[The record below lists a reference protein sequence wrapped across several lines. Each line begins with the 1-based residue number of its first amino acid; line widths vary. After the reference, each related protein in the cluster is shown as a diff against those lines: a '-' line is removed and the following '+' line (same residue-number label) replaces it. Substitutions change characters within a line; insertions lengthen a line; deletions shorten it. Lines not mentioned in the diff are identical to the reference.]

1 MFSPLR
7 SFKQEPEFLE
17 LRGFIKNDLLH
28 EVLMREYLKSR
39 LDRVWTRIER
49 WTGVEVLLSWS

>member
-39 LDRVWTRIER
+39 LGKGLNKDRTVDR
-49 WTGVEVLLSWS
+49 G